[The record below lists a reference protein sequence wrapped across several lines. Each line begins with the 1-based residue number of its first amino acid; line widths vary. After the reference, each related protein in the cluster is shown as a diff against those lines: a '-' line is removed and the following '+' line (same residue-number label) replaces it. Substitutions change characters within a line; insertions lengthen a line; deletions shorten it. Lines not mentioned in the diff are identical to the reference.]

1 MEIETTLQYLNDEYL
16 SGFKRTG
23 AVNSEIPLQNAFA
36 RTQEVLGTYPVGADE
51 ATEDKTYH
59 ELHIVTG
66 DARDVKTS
74 MALRVLESVL
84 LEGNSAPL
92 RLALLQSGVA
102 KDISA
107 LMPEATASR
116 SFRLKPPVPNRN
128 SAINL
133 SVLFITR
140 CSS

>member
-1 MEIETTLQYLNDEYL
+1 MKALFPDTPYSFESGGHPDAIPELTQEAFEHFHTTYYSPENSFIYLYGDMDIETTLQYLNDEYL

-84 LEGNSAPL
+84 LEGN
-92 RLALLQSGVA
+92 
-102 KDISA
+102 
-107 LMPEATASR
+107 
-116 SFRLKPPVPNRN
+116 
-128 SAINL
+128 
-133 SVLFITR
+133 
-140 CSS
+140 